1 MRKEL
6 VYLEMP
12 KVASGSVKKALKY
25 KKAKCITHDIRN
37 SNYLSLVEYMRVDAH
52 KKFAFTFVRN
62 PWDRLVSAFY
72 YLNKGGIKPE
82 DKYDFE
88 KYLKKYEGD
97 FTLFVHEGFKTD
109 EIFEQMHFRPQFQWV
124 TDDKGMQ
131 VTDFIGKYETL
142 QVDFDYVLKKNWR
155 FKKKLG
161 VSKRGKHSYYKE
173 VYTPE
178 TREIVAKAY
187 GKDIELF
194 NYVF

>member
-1 MRKEL
+1 
-6 VYLEMP
+6 
-12 KVASGSVKKALKY
+12 
-25 KKAKCITHDIRN
+25 
-37 SNYLSLVEYMRVDAH
+37 
-52 KKFAFTFVRN
+52 
-62 PWDRLVSAFY
+62 
-72 YLNKGGIKPE
+72 
-82 DKYDFE
+82 
-88 KYLKKYEGD
+88 
-97 FTLFVHEGFKTD
+97 
-109 EIFEQMHFRPQFQWV
+109 MHFRPQFQWI

-161 VSKRGKHSYYKE
+161 VRKSGKHSYYKE